1 MNHTKQQIIFKL
13 IIKQGFGMH
22 YMTLAED
29 LHLIC
34 FAYANS
40 KISFYSVYIWK
51 MFDSKQVEWKKSRI
65 KGKKGIGER
74 NSLEACWLAGKFR
87 LG

>member
-1 MNHTKQQIIFKL
+1 
-13 IIKQGFGMH
+13 MH
-22 YMTLAED
+22 YMTSAED

-51 MFDSKQVEWKKSRI
+51 MFDSK
-65 KGKKGIGER
+65 
-74 NSLEACWLAGKFR
+74 
-87 LG
+87 